1 MRSLTLTPL
10 LLASACALP
19 EIHIEKRDKHNNG
32 ATNYFRRAIPGRLDK
47 RQSTV
52 GTNIFNVLSWSSG
65 GAYYANLTV
74 GTPPQPQTVIL
85 DTGSSDLY
93 FDASGAQTCQL
104 PEDNPNSCR
113 GGTYDSSKSNTY
125 KEVSAAPAFNTSFG
139 DGSTA
144 VGPYGS
150 DVVGVGD
157 VLVQPVQFGVAN
169 EVNSTT
175 GYSIGLLGL
184 GYSAN
189 EAVTSIEKA
198 YQNLPEVL
206 KDAGVIN
213 SRLYSIYLNDER
225 AESGSILFGG
235 IDKSKYTGELATMNF
250 LPPVYS
256 GQVDGL
262 IYQFI
267 TTITAANVTANGQT
281 TNLWEGGST
290 DINAYSS
297 DDTSVPVLLD
307 TGSTAFQIPQS
318 YYARYIAPAF
328 PFVNNQGLC
337 SCKYA
342 TSDYYLS
349 LEFGGK
355 VSIRVDASEFIVPY
369 VDPETRKTQS
379 DSNGEVCVFLIQP
392 GERSSRGFYIAGDAV
407 LRSMYVVFDLD
418 NGQASIAQAKVN
430 NTDAPS
436 VVTVAAGPTGVAAA
450 VASGVETA
458 ASNTWSIAPEV
469 ATSTLSYAVSTAAS
483 TIGTA
488 TGNAAIPEDAQVAG
502 SGSGSGSGGSGTG
515 SGSGSSSSAAAAGIV
530 HGGDLTAFWVASVWV
545 VCLGLGVAVM
555 M

>member
-1 MRSLTLTPL
+1 MP
-10 LLASACALP
+10 A
-19 EIHIEKRDKHNNG
+19 D
-32 ATNYFRRAIPGRLDK
+32 D
-47 RQSTV
+47 
-52 GTNIFNVLSWSSG
+52 
-65 GAYYANLTV
+65 
-74 GTPPQPQTVIL
+74 
-85 DTGSSDLY
+85 
-93 FDASGAQTCQL
+93 
-104 PEDNPNSCR
+104 PNACR

-150 DVVGVGD
+150 DVVGIGD
-157 VLVQPVQFGVAN
+157 VLVNPVQFGVAN

-189 EAVTSIEKA
+189 EAVPSLDET
-198 YQNLPEVL
+198 YQNMPEVL

-225 AESGSILFGG
+225 ATSGSILFGG
-235 IDKSKYTGELATMNF
+235 IDRSKYTGDLATMNF

-267 TTITAANVTANGQT
+267 TTITGANVTANGQT
-281 TNLWEGGST
+281 QNLWSGGST
-290 DINAYSS
+290 DINAYAS
-297 DDTSVPVLLD
+297 DDTSLPVLLD

-318 YYARYIAPAF
+318 YYVNYIAPAF
-328 PFVNNQGLC
+328 PFVNSQGLC

-342 TSDYYLS
+342 TSDYYLT

-355 VSIRVDASEFIVPY
+355 VNIRVDASEFIVPY
-369 VDPETRKTQS
+369 VDPETKKTQS
-379 DSNGEVCVFLIQP
+379 VNGEEVCVFLIQP
-392 GERSSRGFYIAGDAV
+392 GSRSTRGFYIAGDAV

-430 NTDAPS
+430 NTDAPD
-436 VVTVAAGPTGVAAA
+436 VVTVQAGPTGVADA
-450 VASGVETA
+450 VSSGIETA
-458 ASNTWSIAPEV
+458 AANTWSIAPEV
-469 ATSTLSYAVSTAAS
+469 ATSTIAYAVSTAAS

-488 TGNAAIPEDAQVAG
+488 TGDAAVPTIAQVEE
-502 SGSGSGSGGSGTG
+502 SGGSNT
-515 SGSGSSSSAAAAGIV
+515 GSGSSSTSSGAAAGIV
-530 HGGDLTAFWVASVWV
+530 PGADFTGFWITSVWV
-545 VCLGLGVAVM
+545 ACIGLGAALM